1 MSAETVAERYA
12 RAIFDLGTETS
23 SLSSLVD
30 DVKKLAQAYQES
42 TELQKVVGNP
52 LIPEG
57 ERLATVGEIADRLGL
72 SPLAKNAAGLLAR
85 RKRMFA
91 LPAIVSELDR
101 LSDERAGIARA
112 TVISA
117 ERLTEAYE
125 QRLTQELS
133 AMTGKK
139 IVLETKQDPE
149 LLAGLVVRIGDQV
162 IDGSAKARITELAS
176 QLLSA

>member
-1 MSAETVAERYA
+1 VSAETVAERYA

-72 SPLAKNAAGLLAR
+72 SPLGKNAAGLLAR

-91 LPAIVSELDR
+91 LPAIVSELD
-101 LSDERAGIARA
+101 
-112 TVISA
+112 
-117 ERLTEAYE
+117 
-125 QRLTQELS
+125 
-133 AMTGKK
+133 
-139 IVLETKQDPE
+139 
-149 LLAGLVVRIGDQV
+149 
-162 IDGSAKARITELAS
+162 
-176 QLLSA
+176 